1 MGNHASYRRTLWLLT
16 AWLSTTVA
24 GAIALTA
31 VRSPSQST
39 RLHRLNLHARS
50 DENEKAEGGAD
61 LAKYWLLRRGLQ
73 FGVPQRAY
81 EAAVS
86 QMKNGLRTLAPFDPS
101 AWNNVGPVPMN
112 NALPNFGGAIAGATF
127 NATGRVTAIAADP
140 TTQGTFYVGAAN
152 GGVWMTND
160 GGNTF
165 TPIADT
171 LPTQAIGAIAIDAV
185 NSSPPTLYVATGE
198 GNAAIESY
206 YGQGV
211 FMSRD
216 MGVTWTPLSPGT
228 FDRAAFSRLAID
240 TSHNPAYLF
249 AAATPF
255 VLSAGRADPGFPE
268 ADFTKGG
275 LWRSQDGGNTWT
287 QYPGS
292 TFNCFIAAN
301 APCPA
306 QDVVID
312 SQDPNH
318 VCASIE
324 FDNVFCSFDGGNT
337 WQPATLPGIP
347 PGLNHMNRVTLAVG
361 PPAANA
367 PTTCVGGTAPCGVLY
382 AMVGA
387 LSSEAYLGFFMSTD
401 GGVTWT
407 AQNVPSWPNPN
418 GTIIDGTSPNNFSQ
432 EFYDQTLM
440 VSPTDPATVFFGG
453 VGIYVSSNSGIT
465 WSFLPQNGGTH
476 SDQHALAIA
485 PDNDT
490 VYLGNDGGAYS
501 FNISGITG
509 GVASFTSL
517 NSTLNAG
524 QIQVIGPHPTIDATV
539 LAGFQDN
546 GTNLYTGTPNWNQVE
561 TGDGGFT
568 IFAPTNPSMA
578 YHTFAA
584 GGQSVLLGISSDGGN
599 TWSHA
604 VAPVNF
610 AGDSVGFYPPL
621 AADPTNPQR
630 LLMGGHK
637 VYALDFSTGTVFLQ
651 SPQDLTGGGCGNCA
665 LQDLEFASNTSN
677 TLAWALSMQNGA
689 TPFKLSNTTQANLNN
704 GAVWND
710 VTSHLPFSASA
721 TQATGIAP
729 DPNNVNNAVLSVSG
743 FTAKTGVGHVFKT
756 TDFGATWTRA
766 DGAGGA
772 SPLPDVPVLR
782 VLVDKQDATSNTLLA
797 ATDIG
802 VFRSTDG
809 GATWAAYNLGTIPAV
824 PVFDIQQNNNGTIFI
839 GTHGRGA
846 YQLMR

>member
-1 MGNHASYRRTLWLLT
+1 MGNQTSYRRTLWLLT
-16 AWLSTTVA
+16 ALLSTTVV

-31 VRSPSQST
+31 VRSPSQSA
-39 RLHRLNLHARS
+39 RLHRLNLQAWS
-50 DENEKAEGGAD
+50 GENDKAEGGTG
-61 LAKYWLLRRGLQ
+61 LTKYWLLRRGLQ

-81 EAAVS
+81 ESAVT
-86 QMKNGLRTLAPFDPS
+86 QMNRLRMLAPFDPA
-101 AWNNVGPVPMN
+101 AWNSVGPVPMN
-112 NALPNFGGAIAGATF
+112 NALPNFGGPFAGATF
-127 NATGRVTAIAADP
+127 NATGRLTAIAADP
-140 TTQGTFYVGAAN
+140 TTQGRFFVGAAN

-198 GNAAIESY
+198 GNAGGDSY
-206 YGQGV
+206 YGQGI
-211 FMSRD
+211 FTSPD

-255 VLSAGRADPGFPE
+255 VVSAGRADPDFPE

-292 TFNCFIAAN
+292 TFGCFIAAN

-306 QDVVID
+306 WDVVID
-312 SQDPNH
+312 AQDPNH
-318 VCASIE
+318 VCAAIQ
-324 FDNVFCSFDGGNT
+324 FDNVFCSFDGGNS
-337 WQPATLPGIP
+337 WQGATLPGIP
-347 PGLNHMNRVTLAVG
+347 PGLNHIDRVTLAVG

-387 LSSEAYLGFFMSTD
+387 FSSEAYLGFFMSID

-432 EFYDQTLM
+432 EFYDQTLL

-453 VGIYVSSNSGIT
+453 VGIYGSSNSGMT

-501 FNISGITG
+501 FNISAITA
-509 GVASFTSL
+509 GVATFTSL

-524 QIQVIGPHPTIDATV
+524 QIQGIGPHPTIDATV

-546 GTNLYTGTPNWNQVE
+546 GTNLYTGSPNWNQVE

-568 IFAPTNPSMA
+568 IFAPANPSMA

-584 GGQSVLLGISSDGGN
+584 GGPSVLMGTSSDGGN
-599 TWSHA
+599 TWSHV
-604 VAPVNF
+604 VASVSF
-610 AGDSVGFYPPL
+610 AGDPGLGFYPPL

-630 LLMGGHK
+630 LLLGGHK
-637 VYALDFSTGTVFLQ
+637 VYAIDFSTSTIFLQ
-651 SPQDLTGGGCGNCA
+651 SPQNLTGACSSVFCA
-665 LQDLEFASNTSN
+665 LQDLEFASSTM
-677 TLAWALSMQNGA
+677 AWALSMQNGA
-689 TPFKLSNTTQANLNN
+689 NPFKLSNTTQANLNN

-710 VTSHLPFSASA
+710 VTTHLPFSAAA
-721 TQATGIAP
+721 TQATGITP
-729 DPNNVNNAVLSVSG
+729 DPNNVNRAVLSVSG
-743 FTAKTGVGHVFKT
+743 FTAATGVGHVFKT

-824 PVFDIQQNNNGTIFI
+824 PVFDIEQNNNGTIFV